1 MFILGHRG
9 EGVTF
14 RNTPEQERQ
23 RLHNGQ
29 APENT
34 LLAFHRALYHG
45 ADGFEFDIWRT
56 GDDDLAVVYKNDLSL
71 VVKGQHP
78 HRGTVQD
85 STMDEL
91 RALDVG
97 DGCRI
102 PSLRQV
108 FAFSAL
114 RPVKPLIN
122 IEAKGPGTAELAI
135 EQIRAFRD
143 ETGYPADRIIL
154 SSFSH
159 SQIATARA
167 CDEKARMGIEFYP
180 TFFGLTQ
187 ATRIYAGH
195 PNTDRFKAFR
205 PSYIR
210 SVMDTIRPTSI
221 HVEQGNFEKAL
232 DCAEDLHLDL
242 VVWTWKEHE
251 PRKYDHVSR
260 IIADH
265 ADHPRIVVITD
276 YPAQRVRERQRA
288 LGL

>member
-34 LLAFHRALYHG
+34 LLAFHHALCLG
-45 ADGFEFDIWRT
+45 ADGFEFDVWRT

-71 VVKGQHP
+71 VVKGQQP
-78 HRGTVQD
+78 HRGTVQA

-91 RALDVG
+91 RMLDVG
-97 DGCRI
+97 DGCGI

-114 RPVKPLIN
+114 CPIKPLIN

-135 EQIRAFRD
+135 QQIRAFRSD
-143 ETGYPADRIIL
+143 IGYPEDRIIL

-159 SQIATARA
+159 SQIGMARA
-167 CDEKARMGIEFYP
+167 YDKKTQMGIEFYP
-180 TFFGLTQ
+180 TVFGFTQ
-187 ATRIYAGH
+187 ATRIYPGNM
-195 PNTDRFKAFR
+195 NTDRFKAFR
-205 PSYIR
+205 PSYVR
-210 SVMDTIRPTSI
+210 SVMDQIRPTSI

-232 DCAEDLHLDL
+232 ACAEDHDLDL
-242 VVWTWKEHE
+242 IVWTWKEHE
-251 PRKYDHVSR
+251 TRKYDHVSR

-276 YPAQRVRERQRA
+276 YPGQRVKERQWA